1 VFINNPVAVFDSGIG
16 SLSIIKELK
25 KEIPSENLLY
35 LADKAHFTYGSKSH
49 SQLRDIITNTIRYLE
64 RFKPKLTVI
73 ASNTPSV
80 QLLEEIKE
88 LTNTP
93 LIGVTPP
100 LKEASK
106 ITKKKHIGIMA
117 TAGTISSE
125 QLQNQIRRE
134 IPQNILITRFNASP
148 IIDLIENGTYINN
161 ERKTFDVI
169 SKVLGDS
176 IDKQIDVITLSST
189 HLHFVKKY
197 LNYLLPTVK
206 FLDPASIVA
215 RDVRKFLLQ
224 NRMLKKTGSG
234 RLRIMVSKEKRQ
246 FEKIIHAMGIKE
258 SVEEVFIGF

>member
-1 VFINNPVAVFDSGIG
+1 MLD
-16 SLSIIKELK
+16 
-25 KEIPSENLLY
+25 EIR
-35 LADKAHFTYGSKSH
+35 K
-49 SQLRDIITNTIRYLE
+49 ITDT
-64 RFKPKLTVI
+64 
-73 ASNTPSV
+73 
-80 QLLEEIKE
+80 Q
-88 LTNTP
+88 
-93 LIGVTPP
+93 LIGVIPP

-117 TAGTISSE
+117 TEGTIRSE
-125 QLQNQIRRE
+125 QLKNQIRRE

-148 IIDLIENGTYINN
+148 IIELVENGTYINN
-161 ERKTFDVI
+161 ERKTFDII

-215 RDVRKFLLQ
+215 RDVHKFLLQ

-234 RLRIMVSKEKRQ
+234 RLRILVSDEKKQ
-246 FEKIIHAMGIKE
+246 FESMIHAMGIKE
-258 SVEEVFIGF
+258 PVEEVFTAF

>member
-1 VFINNPVAVFDSGIG
+1 
-16 SLSIIKELK
+16 
-25 KEIPSENLLY
+25 
-35 LADKAHFTYGSKSH
+35 
-49 SQLRDIITNTIRYLE
+49 
-64 RFKPKLTVI
+64 
-73 ASNTPSV
+73 
-80 QLLEEIKE
+80 
-88 LTNTP
+88 
-93 LIGVTPP
+93 
-100 LKEASK
+100 
-106 ITKKKHIGIMA
+106 MA
-117 TAGTISSE
+117 TAGTISSV

-161 ERKTFDVI
+161 ERRTFDVI
-169 SKVLGDS
+169 SNVLGDR

-234 RLRIMVSKEKRQ
+234 RLRIIVSKEKRQ